1 MNLLKAGGWM
11 RYKKYINSKKKRGFT
26 IIESLVYIFLTTII
40 LVEGINLFV
49 LMYKSYIETAN
60 LAIKYNNYQNFYIN
74 LDDIISEGGL
84 EKIVVDDKYILFSKD
99 IKSNNSDKIIK
110 SNEGKI
116 FVKYMRFNVTQ
127 TINTM
132 LEDIDELEIK
142 KKGKLIYLI
151 IHDKDGK
158 EFIRCI

>member
-11 RYKKYINSKKKRGFT
+11 RYKQDIALKKKRGFT

-49 LMYKSYIETAN
+49 LMYKSYIETVN
-60 LAIKYNNYQNFYIN
+60 LTIKYNNCQNFYIN
-74 LDDIISEGGL
+74 LDDIICEGQFDQ
-84 EKIVVDDKYILFSKD
+84 IIVDDKYILFSKD
-99 IKSNNSDKIIK
+99 TKSNDLEKIIK
-110 SNEGKI
+110 SYEGRI
-116 FVKYMRFNVTQ
+116 VVKYTRANVTQ

-151 IHDKDGK
+151 IYDKDGK
-158 EFIRCI
+158 AFIRCI

>member
-11 RYKKYINSKKKRGFT
+11 RYKQYSILKKKRGFT

-49 LMYKSYIETAN
+49 LMYKSYIETVK
-60 LAIKYNNYQNFYIN
+60 LTIKYNNCQNFYIN
-74 LDDIISEGGL
+74 LDDIICEGGL
-84 EKIVVDDKYILFSKD
+84 NQIIVDDKYILFSKD
-99 IKSNNSDKIIK
+99 IKSNNLDKVIK
-110 SNEGKI
+110 SYEGKI
-116 FVKYMRFNVTQ
+116 IVKYMRANVTQ

-158 EFIRCI
+158 EFIKCI